1 MLWHLFVKVQM
12 NTLWMNTY
20 GWLLTFEDPSHGT
33 TTFSKVQ
40 ILNARC
46 GRNPFSWKESDSPL
60 SVSWN
65 GRMLGRGLTTV
76 TETFSV
82 IITIVNVNG
91 KVMHRKWWIVMKR
104 GVPALTS
111 QNISSNLFEIFWKP
125 LFLDGS
131 VRQPI
136 SSAFEWMLYRSRFA
150 SLEQNGYLAAARQY
164 CNTRE

>member
-1 MLWHLFVKVQM
+1 MILYTLVFWSWSTQSSVTEVMKILFHKNLNKIRRKKHWRQFVIVQM
-12 NTLWMNTY
+12 NTLWIVNTY
-20 GWLLTFEDPSHGT
+20 GWLLTIGIWRSIPGT
-33 TTFSKVQ
+33 TSFSKVQ

-111 QNISSNLFEIFWKP
+111 QNISSNLFEIF
-125 LFLDGS
+125 
-131 VRQPI
+131 
-136 SSAFEWMLYRSRFA
+136 
-150 SLEQNGYLAAARQY
+150 
-164 CNTRE
+164 